1 MKKTRLNECIKS
13 ANHIDW
19 RIFLENVLQNFDF

>member
-19 RIFLENVLQNFDF
+19 RIFLEKCIAEF